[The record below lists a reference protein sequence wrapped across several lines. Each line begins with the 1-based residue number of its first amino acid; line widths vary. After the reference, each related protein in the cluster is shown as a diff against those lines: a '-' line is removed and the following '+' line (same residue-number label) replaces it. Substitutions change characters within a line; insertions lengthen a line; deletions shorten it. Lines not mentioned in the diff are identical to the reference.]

1 MAGLGKEVLN
11 KMEAEQ
17 EIARKEIEKTFIKM
31 QLGEEISWE
40 EYDKGITKFIESR
53 IEEKI
58 IVLIREELGEIRK
71 GKLKA
76 SDIGFLGRIEKI
88 NEMESLLWR
97 GVHRDL
103 KEVRKA
109 ITIRGDISKDS
120 ENVLRFFRKEVEG
133 EKGEKYYFYAAL
145 DQKSLDK
152 MVETIM
158 RGQIPNMPVSGA
170 GGYNQMSQGQPP
182 PSGMEIV

>member
-1 MAGLGKEVLN
+1 MIEVGKEAE
-11 KMEAEQ
+11 EAK
-17 EIARKEIEKTFIKM
+17 KEIEKTFIRM
-31 QLGEEISWE
+31 QLGEEVTWKQ
-40 EYDKGITKFIESR
+40 YDEGITKFIESR

-58 IVLIREELGEIRK
+58 IVLIREELSEIRK

-88 NEMESLLWR
+88 NEMESLLWH

-109 ITIRGDISKDS
+109 ITIRDDISKDS

-133 EKGEKYYFYAAL
+133 GKGEKYYFYAAL
-145 DQKSLDK
+145 DQKNLDK
-152 MVETIM
+152 IVEGIM
-158 RGQIPNMPVSGA
+158 RGQMPQIPVSKIGT
-170 GGYNQMSQGQPP
+170 SEP
-182 PSGMEIV
+182 GMEFG